1 MESFLLF
8 RKGSAIMKHM
18 DTLYQ
23 TKLYKNYR
31 SILIVIIDLFIVFAS
46 YVFTFFMD
54 NNFFLAGG
62 ILHLTKMIIYGMIF
76 MLLLHL
82 VVGLLFSTQKTLW
95 TYTGPQDIV
104 RNGLSSLTCLL
115 IMLIF
120 TQTMHLFHPS
130 LIVISESIALMLQLG
145 VRLGYRYF
153 HQYMMNVDRSE
164 KALVIGAGNGG
175 YLMVNEI
182 YRGSRY
188 PYNVVG
194 YLDDFKSK
202 GTLVGGKKV
211 LGTTDEVEE
220 IVEKYGVK
228 NIFIAIS
235 KIDEENKRR
244 IIELCS
250 NTPCITKIMRFSL
263 ENDKEPIRVD
273 EIQIEDLLNRHTV
286 DLKNEEIGMY
296 LSDKVV
302 CVTGAGGSIGSEL
315 CRQIVQFQPKKLI
328 MIDINENSLYML
340 KQEFMRKMRD
350 GSVSSQIELVSLI
363 ISIRER
369 EEMFK
374 FIEKYKPNVLFH
386 AAAHK
391 HVPLMEDRPME
402 AVRNNVFGT
411 KNVIEASIAG
421 HVDRLIMISTDKAV
435 NPTNVMGATKRMTE
449 LILQSR
455 EHKGNIKMAAVR
467 FGNVLGS
474 NGSVI
479 PIFKE
484 QIKQGGPVTVTDFN
498 ILRYFMTIPEAAQL
512 VLQAGYYADQQEIFV
527 LDMGKPVKILDLA
540 EKMIRLAG
548 YKPYEE
554 IKIEEVGLRPGEKM
568 FEELALEIEKCH
580 RTDNKLIFVH
590 DRLDITQAE
599 IDEKLAELK
608 ATIDSTDD
616 IGTIKSVLLDLIKDD
631 PANYPKKMNQEGS
644 S

>member
-1 MESFLLF
+1 MRNME
-8 RKGSAIMKHM
+8 
-18 DTLYQ
+18 TLYQ
-23 TKLYKNYR
+23 TRLYQNYR
-31 SILIVIIDLFIVFAS
+31 SVLIVVIDLLIVFAS

-54 NNFFLAGG
+54 NNFFLDGK
-62 ILHLTKMIIYGMIF
+62 ILHITHLILYGMLF
-76 MLLLHL
+76 LLLLHL
-82 VVGLLFSTQKTLW
+82 VVGLVFSTQKALW

-104 RNGLSSLTCLL
+104 RTGLSSLTCTV

-130 LIVISESIALMLQLG
+130 LIIISEVIAFLLQLG
-145 VRLGYRYF
+145 VRLGYRYL
-153 HQYMMNVDRSE
+153 HQYLLNVDRSE

-175 YLMVNEI
+175 YIMVNEI

-194 YLDDFKSK
+194 YLDDFKPK

-211 LGTTDEVEE
+211 LGTTEEVKE
-220 IVEKYGVK
+220 IVEKYDVK

-235 KIDEENKRR
+235 KIDKENKQR
-244 IIELCS
+244 IIERCAE
-250 NTPCITKIMRFSL
+250 TPCITKIMRFSL

-296 LSDKVV
+296 LSDQVV

-328 MIDINENSLYML
+328 MIDINENTLYML
-340 KQEFMRKMRD
+340 KQEFMRKMRN
-350 GSVSSQIELVSLI
+350 GSISPNIELVSLI

-374 FIEKYKPNVLFH
+374 FMEQYHPDVLFH

-402 AVRNNVFGT
+402 AIRNNVFGT
-411 KNVIEASIAG
+411 KNVIDACIQG
-421 HVDRLIMISTDKAV
+421 GVKRLIMISTDKAV

-455 EHKGNIKMAAVR
+455 EHSGEIKMAAVR

-474 NGSVI
+474 DGSVI

-484 QIKQGGPVTVTDFN
+484 QIKQGGPVTVTDYN
-498 ILRYFMTIPEAAQL
+498 IQRYFMTIPEAAQL
-512 VLQAGYYADQQEIFV
+512 VLQAGYYASQQEIFV

-540 EKMIRLAG
+540 EKMIRLSG
-548 YKPYEE
+548 FKPYEE
-554 IKIEEVGLRPGEKM
+554 IAIQEIGLRPGEKM
-568 FEELALEIEKCH
+568 FEELALEIEQCH

-590 DRLDITQAE
+590 DRLEIPQQE
-599 IDEKLAELK
+599 IDQKLEVLK
-608 ATIDSTDD
+608 KTIENTDD
-616 IGTIKSVLLDLIKDD
+616 IATIKSVLLDLIKDD
-631 PANYPKKMNQEGS
+631 PAYRNQKNR
-644 S
+644 

>member
-1 MESFLLF
+1 ME
-8 RKGSAIMKHM
+8 
-18 DTLYQ
+18 TLYQ
-23 TKLYKNYR
+23 TRLYQNYR
-31 SILIVIIDLFIVFAS
+31 SVLIVVIDLLIVFAS

-54 NNFFLAGG
+54 NNFFLDGK
-62 ILHLTKMIIYGMIF
+62 ILHITHLILYGMLF
-76 MLLLHL
+76 LLLLHL
-82 VVGLLFSTQKTLW
+82 VVGLVFSTQKALW

-104 RNGLSSLTCLL
+104 RTGLSSLTCTV

-130 LIVISESIALMLQLG
+130 LIIISEVIAFLLKLG
-145 VRLGYRYF
+145 VRLGYRYL
-153 HQYMMNVDRSE
+153 HQYLLNVDRSE

-175 YLMVNEI
+175 YIMVNEI

-194 YLDDFKSK
+194 YLDDFKPK

-211 LGTTDEVEE
+211 LGTTEEVKE
-220 IVEKYGVK
+220 IVEKYDVK

-235 KIDEENKRR
+235 KIDKENKQR
-244 IIELCS
+244 IIERCAE
-250 NTPCITKIMRFSL
+250 TPCITKIMRFSL

-296 LSDKVV
+296 LSDQVV

-328 MIDINENSLYML
+328 MIDINENTLYML
-340 KQEFMRKMRD
+340 KQEFMRKMRN
-350 GSVSSQIELVSLI
+350 GSISPNIELVSLI

-374 FIEKYKPNVLFH
+374 FMEQYHPDVLFH

-402 AVRNNVFGT
+402 AIRNNVFGT
-411 KNVIEASIAG
+411 KNVIDACIQG
-421 HVDRLIMISTDKAV
+421 GVKRLIMISTDKAV

-455 EHKGNIKMAAVR
+455 EHSGEIKMAAVR

-474 NGSVI
+474 DGSVI

-484 QIKQGGPVTVTDFN
+484 QIKQGGPVTVTDYN
-498 ILRYFMTIPEAAQL
+498 IQRYFMTIPEAAQL
-512 VLQAGYYADQQEIFV
+512 VLQAGYYASQQEIFV

-540 EKMIRLAG
+540 EKMIRLSG
-548 YKPYEE
+548 FKPYEE
-554 IKIEEVGLRPGEKM
+554 IAIQEIGLRPGEKM
-568 FEELALEIEKCH
+568 FEELALEIEQCH

-590 DRLDITQAE
+590 DRLEIPQQE
-599 IDEKLAELK
+599 IDQKLEVLK
-608 ATIDSTDD
+608 KTIENTDD
-616 IGTIKSVLLDLIKDD
+616 IATIKSVLLDLIKDD
-631 PANYPKKMNQEGS
+631 PAYRNQKNR
-644 S
+644 

>member
-1 MESFLLF
+1 MRNME
-8 RKGSAIMKHM
+8 
-18 DTLYQ
+18 TLYQ
-23 TKLYKNYR
+23 TRLYQNYR
-31 SILIVIIDLFIVFAS
+31 SVLIVVIDLLIVFAS

-54 NNFFLAGG
+54 NNFFLDGK
-62 ILHLTKMIIYGMIF
+62 ILHITHLILYGMLF
-76 MLLLHL
+76 LLLLHL
-82 VVGLLFSTQKTLW
+82 VVGLVFSTQKALW

-104 RNGLSSLTCLL
+104 RTGLSSLTCTV

-130 LIVISESIALMLQLG
+130 LIIISEVIAFLLQLG
-145 VRLGYRYF
+145 VRLGYRYL
-153 HQYMMNVDRSE
+153 HQYLLNVDRSE

-175 YLMVNEI
+175 YIMVNEI

-194 YLDDFKSK
+194 YLDDFKPK

-211 LGTTDEVEE
+211 LGTTEEVKE
-220 IVEKYGVK
+220 IVEKYDVK

-235 KIDEENKRR
+235 KIDKENKQR
-244 IIELCS
+244 IIERCAE
-250 NTPCITKIMRFSL
+250 TPCITKIMRFSL

-296 LSDKVV
+296 LSDQVV

-328 MIDINENSLYML
+328 MIDINENTLYML
-340 KQEFMRKMRD
+340 KQEFMRKMRN
-350 GSVSSQIELVSLI
+350 GSISPNIELVSLI

-374 FIEKYKPNVLFH
+374 FMEQYHPDVLFH

-402 AVRNNVFGT
+402 AIRNNVFGT
-411 KNVIEASIAG
+411 KNVIDACIQG
-421 HVDRLIMISTDKAV
+421 GVKRLIMISTDKAV

-455 EHKGNIKMAAVR
+455 EHSGEIKMAAVR

-474 NGSVI
+474 DGSVI

-484 QIKQGGPVTVTDFN
+484 QIKQGGPVTVTDYN
-498 ILRYFMTIPEAAQL
+498 IQRYFMTIPEAAQL
-512 VLQAGYYADQQEIFV
+512 VLQAGYYASQQEIFV

-540 EKMIRLAG
+540 EKMIRLSG
-548 YKPYEE
+548 FKPYEE
-554 IKIEEVGLRPGEKM
+554 IAIQEIGLRPGEKM
-568 FEELALEIEKCH
+568 FEELALEIEQCH

-590 DRLDITQAE
+590 DRLEISQQE
-599 IDEKLAELK
+599 IDQKLEVLK
-608 ATIDSTDD
+608 KTIENTDD
-616 IGTIKSVLLDLIKDD
+616 IATIKSVLLDLIKDD
-631 PANYPKKMNQEGS
+631 PAYRNQKNR
-644 S
+644 

>member
-1 MESFLLF
+1 MRNME
-8 RKGSAIMKHM
+8 
-18 DTLYQ
+18 TLYQ
-23 TKLYKNYR
+23 TRLYQNYR
-31 SILIVIIDLFIVFAS
+31 SVLIVVIDLLIVFAS

-54 NNFFLAGG
+54 NNFFLDGK
-62 ILHLTKMIIYGMIF
+62 ILHITHLILYGMLF
-76 MLLLHL
+76 LLLLHL
-82 VVGLLFSTQKTLW
+82 VVGLVFSTQKALW

-104 RNGLSSLTCLL
+104 RTGLSSLTCTV

-130 LIVISESIALMLQLG
+130 LIIISEVIAFLLQLG
-145 VRLGYRYF
+145 VRLGYRYL
-153 HQYMMNVDRSE
+153 HQYLLNVDRSE

-175 YLMVNEI
+175 YIMVNEI

-194 YLDDFKSK
+194 YLDDFKPK

-211 LGTTDEVEE
+211 LGTTEEVKE
-220 IVEKYGVK
+220 IVEKYDVK

-235 KIDEENKRR
+235 KIDKENKQR
-244 IIELCS
+244 IIEQCAE
-250 NTPCITKIMRFSL
+250 TPCITKIMRFSL

-273 EIQIEDLLNRHTV
+273 EIQIEDLLNRNTV

-296 LSDKVV
+296 LSDQVV

-328 MIDINENSLYML
+328 MIDINENTLYML
-340 KQEFMRKMRD
+340 KQEFMRKMRN
-350 GSVSSQIELVSLI
+350 GSISPNIELVSLI

-374 FIEKYKPNVLFH
+374 FMEQYHPDVLFH

-402 AVRNNVFGT
+402 AIRNNVFGT
-411 KNVIEASIAG
+411 KNVIDACIQG
-421 HVDRLIMISTDKAV
+421 GVKRLIMISTDKAV

-455 EHKGNIKMAAVR
+455 EHSGEIKMAAVR

-474 NGSVI
+474 DGSVI

-484 QIKQGGPVTVTDFN
+484 QIKQGGPVTVTDYN
-498 ILRYFMTIPEAAQL
+498 IQRYFMTIPEAAQL
-512 VLQAGYYADQQEIFV
+512 VLQAGYYASQQEIFV

-540 EKMIRLAG
+540 EKMIRLSG
-548 YKPYEE
+548 FKPYEE
-554 IKIEEVGLRPGEKM
+554 IAIQEIGLRPGEKM
-568 FEELALEIEKCH
+568 FEELALEIEQCH

-590 DRLDITQAE
+590 DRLEIPQQE
-599 IDEKLAELK
+599 IDQKLEVLK
-608 ATIDSTDD
+608 KTIENTDD
-616 IGTIKSVLLDLIKDD
+616 IATIKSVLLDLIKDD
-631 PANYPKKMNQEGS
+631 PAYRNQKNR
-644 S
+644 

>member
-1 MESFLLF
+1 ME
-8 RKGSAIMKHM
+8 
-18 DTLYQ
+18 TLYQ
-23 TKLYKNYR
+23 TRLYQNYR
-31 SILIVIIDLFIVFAS
+31 SVLIVVIDLLIVFAS

-54 NNFFLAGG
+54 NNFFLDGK
-62 ILHLTKMIIYGMIF
+62 ILHITHLILYGMLF
-76 MLLLHL
+76 LLLLHL
-82 VVGLLFSTQKTLW
+82 VVGLVFSTQKALW

-104 RNGLSSLTCLL
+104 RTGLSSLTCTV

-130 LIVISESIALMLQLG
+130 LIIISEVIAFLLKLG
-145 VRLGYRYF
+145 VRLGYRYL
-153 HQYMMNVDRSE
+153 HQYLLNVDRSE

-175 YLMVNEI
+175 YIMVNEI

-194 YLDDFKSK
+194 YLDDFKPK

-211 LGTTDEVEE
+211 LGTTEEVKE
-220 IVEKYGVK
+220 IVEKYDVK

-235 KIDEENKRR
+235 KIDKENKQR
-244 IIELCS
+244 IIKRCAE
-250 NTPCITKIMRFSL
+250 TPCITKIMRFSL

-296 LSDKVV
+296 LSDQVV

-328 MIDINENSLYML
+328 MIDINENTLYML
-340 KQEFMRKMRD
+340 KQEFMRKMRN
-350 GSVSSQIELVSLI
+350 GSISPNIELVSLI

-374 FIEKYKPNVLFH
+374 FMEQYHPDVLFH

-402 AVRNNVFGT
+402 AIRNNVFGT
-411 KNVIEASIAG
+411 KNVIDACIQG
-421 HVDRLIMISTDKAV
+421 GVKRLIMISTDKAV

-455 EHKGNIKMAAVR
+455 EHSGEIKMAAVR

-474 NGSVI
+474 DGSVI

-484 QIKQGGPVTVTDFN
+484 QIKQGGPVTVTDYN
-498 ILRYFMTIPEAAQL
+498 IQRYFMTIPEAAQL
-512 VLQAGYYADQQEIFV
+512 VLQAGYYASQQEIFV

-540 EKMIRLAG
+540 EKMIRLSG
-548 YKPYEE
+548 FKPYEE
-554 IKIEEVGLRPGEKM
+554 IAIQEIGLRPGEKM
-568 FEELALEIEKCH
+568 FEELALEIEQCH

-590 DRLDITQAE
+590 DRLEIPQQE
-599 IDEKLAELK
+599 IDQKLEVLK
-608 ATIDSTDD
+608 KTIENTDD
-616 IGTIKSVLLDLIKDD
+616 IATIKSVLLDLIKDD
-631 PANYPKKMNQEGS
+631 PAYRNQKNR
-644 S
+644 

>member
-1 MESFLLF
+1 ME
-8 RKGSAIMKHM
+8 
-18 DTLYQ
+18 TLYQ
-23 TKLYKNYR
+23 TRLYQNYR
-31 SILIVIIDLFIVFAS
+31 SVLIVVIDLLIVFAS

-54 NNFFLAGG
+54 NNFFLDGK
-62 ILHLTKMIIYGMIF
+62 ILHITHLILYGMLF
-76 MLLLHL
+76 LLLLHL
-82 VVGLLFSTQKTLW
+82 VVGLVFSTQKALW

-104 RNGLSSLTCLL
+104 RTGLSSLTCTV

-130 LIVISESIALMLQLG
+130 LIIISEVIAFLLKLG
-145 VRLGYRYF
+145 VRLGYRYL
-153 HQYMMNVDRSE
+153 HQYLLNVDRSE

-175 YLMVNEI
+175 YIMVNEI

-194 YLDDFKSK
+194 YLDDFKPK

-211 LGTTDEVEE
+211 LGTTEEVKE
-220 IVEKYGVK
+220 IVEKYDVK

-235 KIDEENKRR
+235 KIDKENKQR
-244 IIELCS
+244 IIEQCAE
-250 NTPCITKIMRFSL
+250 TPCITKIMRFSL

-296 LSDKVV
+296 LSDQVV

-328 MIDINENSLYML
+328 MIDINENTLYML
-340 KQEFMRKMRD
+340 KQEFMRKMRN
-350 GSVSSQIELVSLI
+350 GSISPNIELVSLI

-374 FIEKYKPNVLFH
+374 FMEQYHPDVLFH

-402 AVRNNVFGT
+402 AIRNNVFGT
-411 KNVIEASIAG
+411 KNVIDACIQG
-421 HVDRLIMISTDKAV
+421 GVKRLIMISTDKAV

-455 EHKGNIKMAAVR
+455 EHSGEIKMAAVR

-474 NGSVI
+474 DGSVI

-484 QIKQGGPVTVTDFN
+484 QIKQGGPVTVTDYN
-498 ILRYFMTIPEAAQL
+498 IQRYFMTIPEAAQL
-512 VLQAGYYADQQEIFV
+512 VLQAGYYASQQEIFV

-540 EKMIRLAG
+540 EKMIRLSG
-548 YKPYEE
+548 FKPYEE
-554 IKIEEVGLRPGEKM
+554 IAIQEIGLRPGEKM
-568 FEELALEIEKCH
+568 FEELALEIEQCH

-590 DRLDITQAE
+590 DRLEIPQQE
-599 IDEKLAELK
+599 IDQKLEVLK
-608 ATIDSTDD
+608 KTIENTDD
-616 IGTIKSVLLDLIKDD
+616 IATIKSVLLDLIKDD
-631 PANYPKKMNQEGS
+631 PAYRNQKNR
-644 S
+644 

>member
-1 MESFLLF
+1 MRNME
-8 RKGSAIMKHM
+8 
-18 DTLYQ
+18 TLYQ
-23 TKLYKNYR
+23 TRLYQNYR
-31 SILIVIIDLFIVFAS
+31 SVLIVVIDLLIVFAS

-54 NNFFLAGG
+54 NNFFLDGK
-62 ILHLTKMIIYGMIF
+62 ILHITHLILYGMLF
-76 MLLLHL
+76 LLLLHL
-82 VVGLLFSTQKTLW
+82 VVGLVFSTQKALW

-104 RNGLSSLTCLL
+104 RTGLSSLTCTV

-130 LIVISESIALMLQLG
+130 LIIISEVIAFLLQLG
-145 VRLGYRYF
+145 VRLGYRYL
-153 HQYMMNVDRSE
+153 HQYLLNVDRSE

-175 YLMVNEI
+175 YIMVNEI

-194 YLDDFKSK
+194 YLDDFKPK

-211 LGTTDEVEE
+211 LGTTEEVKE
-220 IVEKYGVK
+220 IVEKYDVK

-235 KIDEENKRR
+235 KIDKENKQR
-244 IIELCS
+244 IIERCAD
-250 NTPCITKIMRFSL
+250 TPCITKIMRFSL

-273 EIQIEDLLNRHTV
+273 EIQIEDLLNRHAV

-296 LSDKVV
+296 LSGQVV

-328 MIDINENSLYML
+328 MIDINENTLYML
-340 KQEFMRKMRD
+340 KQEFMRKMRN
-350 GSVSSQIELVSLI
+350 GAISPNIELVSLI

-374 FIEKYKPNVLFH
+374 FMEQYHPDVLFH

-402 AVRNNVFGT
+402 AIRNNVFGT
-411 KNVIEASIAG
+411 KNVIDACIQG
-421 HVDRLIMISTDKAV
+421 GVKRLIMISTDKAV

-455 EHKGNIKMAAVR
+455 EHSGEIKMAAVR

-474 NGSVI
+474 DGSVI

-484 QIKQGGPVTVTDFN
+484 QIKQGGPVTVTDYN
-498 ILRYFMTIPEAAQL
+498 IQRYFMTIPEAAQL
-512 VLQAGYYADQQEIFV
+512 VLQAGYYASQQEIFV

-540 EKMIRLAG
+540 EKMIRLSG
-548 YKPYEE
+548 FKPYEE
-554 IKIEEVGLRPGEKM
+554 IAIQEIGLRPGEKM
-568 FEELALEIEKCH
+568 FEELALEIEQCH

-590 DRLDITQAE
+590 DRLEISQQE
-599 IDEKLAELK
+599 IDQKLEVLK
-608 ATIDSTDD
+608 KTIENTDD
-616 IGTIKSVLLDLIKDD
+616 IATIKSVLLDLIKDD
-631 PANYPKKMNQEGS
+631 PA
-644 S
+644 

>member
-1 MESFLLF
+1 ME
-8 RKGSAIMKHM
+8 
-18 DTLYQ
+18 TLYQ
-23 TKLYKNYR
+23 TRLYQNYR
-31 SILIVIIDLFIVFAS
+31 SVLIVVIDLLIVFAS

-54 NNFFLAGG
+54 NNFFLDGK
-62 ILHLTKMIIYGMIF
+62 ILHITHLILYGMLF
-76 MLLLHL
+76 LLLLHL
-82 VVGLLFSTQKTLW
+82 VVGLVFSTQKALW

-104 RNGLSSLTCLL
+104 RTGLSSLTCTV

-130 LIVISESIALMLQLG
+130 LIIISEVIAFLLQLG
-145 VRLGYRYF
+145 VRLGYRYL
-153 HQYMMNVDRSE
+153 HQYLLNVDRSE

-175 YLMVNEI
+175 YIMVNEI

-194 YLDDFKSK
+194 YLDDFKPK

-211 LGTTDEVEE
+211 LGTTEEVKE
-220 IVEKYGVK
+220 IVEKYDVK

-235 KIDEENKRR
+235 KIDKENKQR
-244 IIELCS
+244 IIERCAE
-250 NTPCITKIMRFSL
+250 TPCITKIMRFSL

-296 LSDKVV
+296 LSDQVV

-328 MIDINENSLYML
+328 MIDINENTLYML
-340 KQEFMRKMRD
+340 KQEFMRKMRN
-350 GSVSSQIELVSLI
+350 GSISPNIELISLI

-374 FIEKYKPNVLFH
+374 FMEQYHPDVLFH

-402 AVRNNVFGT
+402 AIRNNVFGT
-411 KNVIEASIAG
+411 KNVIDACIQG
-421 HVDRLIMISTDKAV
+421 GVKRLIMISTDKAV

-455 EHKGNIKMAAVR
+455 EHSGEIKMAAVR

-474 NGSVI
+474 DGSVI

-484 QIKQGGPVTVTDFN
+484 QIKQGGPVTVTDYN
-498 ILRYFMTIPEAAQL
+498 IQRYFMTIPEAAQL
-512 VLQAGYYADQQEIFV
+512 VLQAGYYASQQEIFV

-540 EKMIRLAG
+540 EKMIRLSG
-548 YKPYEE
+548 FKPYEE
-554 IKIEEVGLRPGEKM
+554 IAIQEIGLRPGEKM
-568 FEELALEIEKCH
+568 FEELALEIEQCH

-590 DRLDITQAE
+590 DRLEIPQQE
-599 IDEKLAELK
+599 IDQKLEVLK
-608 ATIDSTDD
+608 KTIENTDD
-616 IGTIKSVLLDLIKDD
+616 IATIKSVLLDLIKDD
-631 PANYPKKMNQEGS
+631 PAYRNQKNR
-644 S
+644 

>member
-1 MESFLLF
+1 ME
-8 RKGSAIMKHM
+8 
-18 DTLYQ
+18 TLYQ
-23 TKLYKNYR
+23 TRLYQNYR
-31 SILIVIIDLFIVFAS
+31 SVLIVVIDLLIVFAS

-54 NNFFLAGG
+54 NNFFLDGK
-62 ILHLTKMIIYGMIF
+62 ILHITHLILYGMLF
-76 MLLLHL
+76 LLLLHL
-82 VVGLLFSTQKTLW
+82 VVGLVFSTQKALW

-104 RNGLSSLTCLL
+104 RTGLSSLTCTV

-130 LIVISESIALMLQLG
+130 LIIISEVIAFLLQLG
-145 VRLGYRYF
+145 VRLGYRYL
-153 HQYMMNVDRSE
+153 HQYLLNVDRSE

-175 YLMVNEI
+175 YIMVNEI

-194 YLDDFKSK
+194 YLDDFKPK

-211 LGTTDEVEE
+211 LGTTEEVKE
-220 IVEKYGVK
+220 IVEKYDVK

-235 KIDEENKRR
+235 KIDKENKQR
-244 IIELCS
+244 IIERCAE
-250 NTPCITKIMRFSL
+250 TPCITKIMRFSL

-296 LSDKVV
+296 LSDQVV

-328 MIDINENSLYML
+328 MIDINENTLYML
-340 KQEFMRKMRD
+340 KQEFMRKMRN
-350 GSVSSQIELVSLI
+350 GSISPNIELVSLI

-374 FIEKYKPNVLFH
+374 FMEQYHPDVLFH

-402 AVRNNVFGT
+402 AIRNNVFGT
-411 KNVIEASIAG
+411 KNVIDACIQG
-421 HVDRLIMISTDKAV
+421 GVKRLIMISTDKAV

-455 EHKGNIKMAAVR
+455 EHSGEIKMAAVR

-474 NGSVI
+474 DGSVI

-484 QIKQGGPVTVTDFN
+484 QIKQGGPVTVTDYN
-498 ILRYFMTIPEAAQL
+498 IQRYFMTIPEAAQL
-512 VLQAGYYADQQEIFV
+512 VLQAGYYASQQEIFV

-540 EKMIRLAG
+540 EKMIRLSG
-548 YKPYEE
+548 FKPYEE
-554 IKIEEVGLRPGEKM
+554 IAIQEIGLRPGEKM
-568 FEELALEIEKCH
+568 FEELALEIEQCH

-590 DRLDITQAE
+590 DRLEIPQQE
-599 IDEKLAELK
+599 IDQKLEVLK
-608 ATIDSTDD
+608 KTIENTDD
-616 IGTIKSVLLDLIKDD
+616 IATIKSVLLDLIKDD
-631 PANYPKKMNQEGS
+631 PAYRNQKNR
-644 S
+644 

>member
-1 MESFLLF
+1 MRNME
-8 RKGSAIMKHM
+8 
-18 DTLYQ
+18 TLYQ
-23 TKLYKNYR
+23 TRLYQNYR
-31 SILIVIIDLFIVFAS
+31 SVLIVVIDLLIVFAS

-54 NNFFLAGG
+54 NNFFLDGK
-62 ILHLTKMIIYGMIF
+62 ILHITHLILYGMLF
-76 MLLLHL
+76 LLLLHL
-82 VVGLLFSTQKTLW
+82 VVGLVFSTQKALW

-104 RNGLSSLTCLL
+104 RTGLSSLTCTV

-130 LIVISESIALMLQLG
+130 LIIISEVIAFLLQLG
-145 VRLGYRYF
+145 VRLGYRYL
-153 HQYMMNVDRSE
+153 HQYLLNVDRSE

-175 YLMVNEI
+175 YIMVNEI

-194 YLDDFKSK
+194 YLDDFKPK

-211 LGTTDEVEE
+211 LGTTEEVKE
-220 IVEKYGVK
+220 IVEKYDVK

-235 KIDEENKRR
+235 KIDKENKQR
-244 IIELCS
+244 IIERCAE
-250 NTPCITKIMRFSL
+250 TPCITKIMRFSL

-296 LSDKVV
+296 LSDQVV

-328 MIDINENSLYML
+328 MIDINENTLYML
-340 KQEFMRKMRD
+340 KQEFMRKMRN
-350 GSVSSQIELVSLI
+350 GSISPNIELVSLI

-374 FIEKYKPNVLFH
+374 FMEQYHPDVLFH

-402 AVRNNVFGT
+402 AIRNNVFGT
-411 KNVIEASIAG
+411 KNVIDACIQG
-421 HVDRLIMISTDKAV
+421 GVKRLIMISTDKAV

-449 LILQSR
+449 LIMQSR
-455 EHKGNIKMAAVR
+455 EHSGEIKMAAVR

-474 NGSVI
+474 DGSVI

-484 QIKQGGPVTVTDFN
+484 QIKQGGPVTVTDYN
-498 ILRYFMTIPEAAQL
+498 IQRYFMTIPEAAQL
-512 VLQAGYYADQQEIFV
+512 VLQAGYYASQQEIFV

-540 EKMIRLAG
+540 EKMIRLSG
-548 YKPYEE
+548 FKPYEE
-554 IKIEEVGLRPGEKM
+554 IAIQEIGLRPGEKM
-568 FEELALEIEKCH
+568 FEELALEIEQCH

-590 DRLDITQAE
+590 DRLEIPQQE
-599 IDEKLAELK
+599 IDQKLEVLK
-608 ATIDSTDD
+608 KTIENTDD
-616 IGTIKSVLLDLIKDD
+616 IATIKSVLLDLIKDD
-631 PANYPKKMNQEGS
+631 PAYRNQKNR
-644 S
+644 

>member
-1 MESFLLF
+1 ME
-8 RKGSAIMKHM
+8 
-18 DTLYQ
+18 TLYQ
-23 TKLYKNYR
+23 TRLYQNYR
-31 SILIVIIDLFIVFAS
+31 SVLIVVIDLLIVFAS

-54 NNFFLAGG
+54 NNFFLDGK
-62 ILHLTKMIIYGMIF
+62 ILHITHLILYGMLF
-76 MLLLHL
+76 LLLLHL
-82 VVGLLFSTQKTLW
+82 VVGLVFSTQKALW

-104 RNGLSSLTCLL
+104 RTGLSSLTCTV

-130 LIVISESIALMLQLG
+130 LIIISEVIAFLLQLG
-145 VRLGYRYF
+145 VRLGYRYL
-153 HQYMMNVDRSE
+153 HQYLLNVDRSE

-175 YLMVNEI
+175 YIMVNEI

-194 YLDDFKSK
+194 YLDDFKPK

-211 LGTTDEVEE
+211 LGTTEEVKE
-220 IVEKYGVK
+220 IVEKYDVK

-235 KIDEENKRR
+235 KIDKENKQR
-244 IIELCS
+244 IIERCAE
-250 NTPCITKIMRFSL
+250 TPCITKIMRFSL

-296 LSDKVV
+296 LSDQVV

-328 MIDINENSLYML
+328 MIDINENTLYML
-340 KQEFMRKMRD
+340 KQEFMRKMRN
-350 GSVSSQIELVSLI
+350 GSISPNIELVSLI

-374 FIEKYKPNVLFH
+374 FMEQYHPDVLFH

-402 AVRNNVFGT
+402 AIRNNVFGT
-411 KNVIEASIAG
+411 KNVIDACIQG
-421 HVDRLIMISTDKAV
+421 GVKRLIMISTDKAV

-449 LILQSR
+449 LIMQSR
-455 EHKGNIKMAAVR
+455 EHSGEIKMAAVR

-474 NGSVI
+474 DGSVI

-484 QIKQGGPVTVTDFN
+484 QIKQGGPVTVTDYN
-498 ILRYFMTIPEAAQL
+498 IQRYFMTIPEAAQL
-512 VLQAGYYADQQEIFV
+512 VLQAGYYASQQEIFV

-540 EKMIRLAG
+540 EKMIRLSG
-548 YKPYEE
+548 FKPYEE
-554 IKIEEVGLRPGEKM
+554 IAIQEIGLRPGEKM
-568 FEELALEIEKCH
+568 FEELALEIEQCH

-590 DRLDITQAE
+590 DRLEIPQQE
-599 IDEKLAELK
+599 IDQKLEVLK
-608 ATIDSTDD
+608 KTIENTDD
-616 IGTIKSVLLDLIKDD
+616 IATIKSVLLDLIKDD
-631 PANYPKKMNQEGS
+631 PAYRNQKNR
-644 S
+644 

>member
-1 MESFLLF
+1 MRNME
-8 RKGSAIMKHM
+8 
-18 DTLYQ
+18 TLYQ
-23 TKLYKNYR
+23 TRLYQNYR
-31 SILIVIIDLFIVFAS
+31 SVLIVVIDLLIVFAS

-54 NNFFLAGG
+54 NNFFLDGK
-62 ILHLTKMIIYGMIF
+62 ILHITHLILYGMLF
-76 MLLLHL
+76 LLLLHL
-82 VVGLLFSTQKTLW
+82 VVGLVFSTQKALW

-104 RNGLSSLTCLL
+104 RTGLSSLTCTV

-130 LIVISESIALMLQLG
+130 LIIISEVIAFLLQLG
-145 VRLGYRYF
+145 VRLGYRYL
-153 HQYMMNVDRSE
+153 HQYLLNVDRSE

-175 YLMVNEI
+175 YIMVNEI

-194 YLDDFKSK
+194 YLDDFKPK

-211 LGTTDEVEE
+211 LGTTEEVKE
-220 IVEKYGVK
+220 IVEKYDVK

-235 KIDEENKRR
+235 KIDKENKQR
-244 IIELCS
+244 IIEQCAE
-250 NTPCITKIMRFSL
+250 TPCITKIMRFSL

-296 LSDKVV
+296 LSDQVV

-328 MIDINENSLYML
+328 MIDINENTLYML
-340 KQEFMRKMRD
+340 KQEFMRKMRN
-350 GSVSSQIELVSLI
+350 GSISPNIELVSLI

-374 FIEKYKPNVLFH
+374 FMEQYHPDVLFH

-402 AVRNNVFGT
+402 AIRNNVFGT
-411 KNVIEASIAG
+411 KNVIDACIQG
-421 HVDRLIMISTDKAV
+421 GVKRLIMISTDKAV

-455 EHKGNIKMAAVR
+455 EHSGEIKMAAVR

-474 NGSVI
+474 DGSVI

-484 QIKQGGPVTVTDFN
+484 QIKQGGPVTVTDYN
-498 ILRYFMTIPEAAQL
+498 IQRYFMTIPEAAQL
-512 VLQAGYYADQQEIFV
+512 VLQAGYYASQQEIFV

-540 EKMIRLAG
+540 EKMIRLSG
-548 YKPYEE
+548 FKPYEE
-554 IKIEEVGLRPGEKM
+554 IAIQEIGLRPGEKM
-568 FEELALEIEKCH
+568 FEELALEIEQCH

-590 DRLDITQAE
+590 DRLEIPQQE
-599 IDEKLAELK
+599 IDQKLEVLK
-608 ATIDSTDD
+608 KTIENTDD
-616 IGTIKSVLLDLIKDD
+616 IATIKSVLLDLIKDD
-631 PANYPKKMNQEGS
+631 PAYRNQKNR
-644 S
+644 

>member
-1 MESFLLF
+1 MRNME
-8 RKGSAIMKHM
+8 
-18 DTLYQ
+18 TLYQ
-23 TKLYKNYR
+23 TRLYQNYR
-31 SILIVIIDLFIVFAS
+31 SVLIVVIDLLIVFAS

-54 NNFFLAGG
+54 NNFFLDGK
-62 ILHLTKMIIYGMIF
+62 ILHITHLILYGMLF
-76 MLLLHL
+76 LLLLHL
-82 VVGLLFSTQKTLW
+82 VVGLVFSTQKALW

-104 RNGLSSLTCLL
+104 RTGLSSLTCTV

-130 LIVISESIALMLQLG
+130 LIIISEVIAFLLKLG
-145 VRLGYRYF
+145 VRLGYRYL
-153 HQYMMNVDRSE
+153 HQYLLNVDRSE

-175 YLMVNEI
+175 YIMVNEI

-194 YLDDFKSK
+194 YLDDFKPK

-211 LGTTDEVEE
+211 LGTTEEVKE
-220 IVEKYGVK
+220 IVEKYDVK

-235 KIDEENKRR
+235 KIDKENKQR
-244 IIELCS
+244 IIERCAE
-250 NTPCITKIMRFSL
+250 TPCITKIMRFSL

-296 LSDKVV
+296 LSDQVV

-328 MIDINENSLYML
+328 MIDINENTLYML
-340 KQEFMRKMRD
+340 KQEFMRKMRN
-350 GSVSSQIELVSLI
+350 GSISPNIELVSLI

-374 FIEKYKPNVLFH
+374 FMEQYHPDVLFH

-402 AVRNNVFGT
+402 AIRNNVFGT
-411 KNVIEASIAG
+411 KNVIDACIQG
-421 HVDRLIMISTDKAV
+421 GVKRLIMISTDKAV

-455 EHKGNIKMAAVR
+455 EHSGEIKMAAVR

-474 NGSVI
+474 DGSVI

-484 QIKQGGPVTVTDFN
+484 QIKQGGPVTVTDYN
-498 ILRYFMTIPEAAQL
+498 IQRYFMTIPEAAQL
-512 VLQAGYYADQQEIFV
+512 VLQAGYYASQQEIFV

-540 EKMIRLAG
+540 EKMIRLSG
-548 YKPYEE
+548 FKPYEE
-554 IKIEEVGLRPGEKM
+554 IAIQEIGLRPGEKM
-568 FEELALEIEKCH
+568 FEELALEIEQCH

-590 DRLDITQAE
+590 DRLEIPQQE
-599 IDEKLAELK
+599 IDQKLEVLK
-608 ATIDSTDD
+608 KTIENTDD
-616 IGTIKSVLLDLIKDD
+616 IATIKSVLLDLIKDD
-631 PANYPKKMNQEGS
+631 PAYRNQKNR
-644 S
+644 

>member
-1 MESFLLF
+1 MRNME
-8 RKGSAIMKHM
+8 
-18 DTLYQ
+18 TLYQ
-23 TKLYKNYR
+23 TRLYQNYR
-31 SILIVIIDLFIVFAS
+31 SVLIVVIDLLIVFAS

-54 NNFFLAGG
+54 NNFFLDGK
-62 ILHLTKMIIYGMIF
+62 ILHITHLILYGMLF
-76 MLLLHL
+76 LLLLHL
-82 VVGLLFSTQKTLW
+82 VVGLVFSTQKALW

-104 RNGLSSLTCLL
+104 RTGLSSLTCTV

-130 LIVISESIALMLQLG
+130 LIIISEVIAFLLKLG
-145 VRLGYRYF
+145 VRLGYRYL
-153 HQYMMNVDRSE
+153 HQYLLNVDRSE

-175 YLMVNEI
+175 YIMVNEI

-194 YLDDFKSK
+194 YLDDFKPK

-211 LGTTDEVEE
+211 LGTTEEVKE
-220 IVEKYGVK
+220 IVEKYDVK

-235 KIDEENKRR
+235 KIDKENKQR
-244 IIELCS
+244 IIEQCAE
-250 NTPCITKIMRFSL
+250 TPCITKIMRFSL

-296 LSDKVV
+296 LSDQVV

-328 MIDINENSLYML
+328 MIDINENTLYML
-340 KQEFMRKMRD
+340 KQEFMRKMRN
-350 GSVSSQIELVSLI
+350 GSISPNIELVSLI

-374 FIEKYKPNVLFH
+374 FMEQYHPDVLFH

-402 AVRNNVFGT
+402 AIRNNVFGT
-411 KNVIEASIAG
+411 KNVIDACIQG
-421 HVDRLIMISTDKAV
+421 GVKRLIMISTDKAV

-455 EHKGNIKMAAVR
+455 EHSGEIKMAAVR

-474 NGSVI
+474 DGSVI

-484 QIKQGGPVTVTDFN
+484 QIKQGGPVTVTDYN
-498 ILRYFMTIPEAAQL
+498 IQRYFMTIPEAAQL
-512 VLQAGYYADQQEIFV
+512 VLQAGYYASQQEIFV

-540 EKMIRLAG
+540 EKMIRLSG
-548 YKPYEE
+548 FKPYEE
-554 IKIEEVGLRPGEKM
+554 IAIQEIGLRPGEKM
-568 FEELALEIEKCH
+568 FEELALEIEQCH

-590 DRLDITQAE
+590 DRLEIPQQE
-599 IDEKLAELK
+599 IDQKLEVLK
-608 ATIDSTDD
+608 KTIENTDD
-616 IGTIKSVLLDLIKDD
+616 IATIKSVLLDLIKDD
-631 PANYPKKMNQEGS
+631 PAYRNQKNR
-644 S
+644 

>member
-1 MESFLLF
+1 MRNME
-8 RKGSAIMKHM
+8 
-18 DTLYQ
+18 TLYQ
-23 TKLYKNYR
+23 TRLYQNYR
-31 SILIVIIDLFIVFAS
+31 SVLIVVIDLLIVFAS

-54 NNFFLAGG
+54 NNFFLDGK
-62 ILHLTKMIIYGMIF
+62 ILHITHLILYGMLF
-76 MLLLHL
+76 LLLLHL
-82 VVGLLFSTQKTLW
+82 VVGLVFSTQKALW

-104 RNGLSSLTCLL
+104 RTGLSSLTCTV

-130 LIVISESIALMLQLG
+130 LIIISEVIAFLLQLG
-145 VRLGYRYF
+145 VRLGYRYL
-153 HQYMMNVDRSE
+153 HQYLLNVDRSE

-175 YLMVNEI
+175 YIMVNEI

-194 YLDDFKSK
+194 YLDDFKPK

-211 LGTTDEVEE
+211 LGTTEEVKE
-220 IVEKYGVK
+220 IVEKYDVK

-235 KIDEENKRR
+235 KIDKENKQR
-244 IIELCS
+244 IIERCAE
-250 NTPCITKIMRFSL
+250 TPCITKIMRFSL

-296 LSDKVV
+296 LSDQVV

-328 MIDINENSLYML
+328 MIDINENTLYML
-340 KQEFMRKMRD
+340 KQEFMRKMRN
-350 GSVSSQIELVSLI
+350 GSISPNIELISLI

-374 FIEKYKPNVLFH
+374 FMEQYHPDVLFH

-402 AVRNNVFGT
+402 AIRNNVFGT
-411 KNVIEASIAG
+411 KNVIDACIQG
-421 HVDRLIMISTDKAV
+421 GVKRLIMISTDKAV

-455 EHKGNIKMAAVR
+455 EHSGEIKMAAVR

-474 NGSVI
+474 DGSVI

-484 QIKQGGPVTVTDFN
+484 QIKQGGPVTVTDYN
-498 ILRYFMTIPEAAQL
+498 IQRYFMTIPEAAQL
-512 VLQAGYYADQQEIFV
+512 VLQAGYYASQQEIFV

-540 EKMIRLAG
+540 EKMIRLSG
-548 YKPYEE
+548 FKPYEE
-554 IKIEEVGLRPGEKM
+554 IAIQEIGLRPGEKM
-568 FEELALEIEKCH
+568 FEELALEIEQCH

-590 DRLDITQAE
+590 DRLEIPQQE
-599 IDEKLAELK
+599 IDQKLEVLK
-608 ATIDSTDD
+608 KTIENTDD
-616 IGTIKSVLLDLIKDD
+616 IATIKSVLLDLIKDD
-631 PANYPKKMNQEGS
+631 PAYRNQKNR
-644 S
+644 